1 MAKAL
6 KEVAVS
12 LLSTTLV
19 DFSADGDTPL
29 YTVPAGKRLVLSHA
43 VIVAKDDAGATTSI
57 TIGQTGATN
66 DFMTITVLSN
76 LDALNDSVTL
86 RPIPA
91 EPPLQNKSYPAT
103 TVIKATIATNSGV
116 ADNTLMLFGTLY
128 DA

>member
-6 KEVAVS
+6 KEVAVA
-12 LLSTTLV
+12 LLSSTTV
-19 DFSADGDTPL
+19 DFSADADTTL
-29 YTVPAGKRLVLSHA
+29 YTVPTGKRLVISHA
-43 VIVAKDDAGATTSI
+43 VIVAAGDAGATTSI

-91 EPPLQNKSYPAT
+91 EPPLQNKSYAAG
-103 TVIKATIATNSGV
+103 TVIKCTIATQSGV